1 MSQKTI
7 TNVLIAF
14 AIIFLLSRTGKI
26 LQFLSGLDAGGILTL
41 GPLRDSPENA
51 RFYITLALFVLAFVT
66 IFSLLQKRK

>member
-26 LQFLSGLDAGGILTL
+26 MQFLSGLDAGGILTL
-41 GPLRDSPENA
+41 APLRNSPEQGK
-51 RFYITLALFVLAFVT
+51 FLVTIALCALAFVT
-66 IFSLLQKRK
+66 VFCLLNKRK